1 MSVLGAIFALALPG
15 VAQAHHNPP
24 VDFVGATAAT
34 IPTIDGVIG
43 AGEWTDTTPYD
54 LTIAGLPGTVRFKHD
69 DQYLYVA
76 MTMTDDS
83 GGSKEMGAFFDDNHN
98 GIKDPG
104 EDVMLG
110 FASPFSF
117 GADYYY
123 SSAGT
128 SGATHYPDNG
138 TDGTNPPGNG
148 TDDILG
154 AGQVAGS
161 QVTFEVRHPLCS
173 GDTAHDF
180 CLTPGDTV
188 GVDLMYVIDQTGF
201 MYPGANVFDP
211 SDWADLTLS
220 AAPAPTGRI
229 VFESNRDGNLEIY
242 RMNADG
248 SAPTST
254 RSCWRKSPRFGDS
267 S

>member
-1 MSVLGAIFALALPG
+1 MSLVRNHLRIGVSVLGAIFALALPG

-54 LTIAGLPGTVRFKHD
+54 VTIAGLPGTVRFKHD

-83 GGSKEMGAFFDDNHN
+83 GGSKEMGAFFDDNHD

-123 SSAGT
+123 SSAGA

-161 QVTFEVRHPLCS
+161 QVTFEVRHV
-173 GDTAHDF
+173 GGAIGTGV
-180 CLTPGDTV
+180 LTFGEDSTEQAVLAEAAGNSLSPEQKAFRAAWLGSKQRAAESRPG
-188 GVDLMYVIDQTGF
+188 
-201 MYPGANVFDP
+201 
-211 SDWADLTLS
+211 
-220 AAPAPTGRI
+220 R
-229 VFESNRDGNLEIY
+229 
-242 RMNADG
+242 
-248 SAPTST
+248 
-254 RSCWRKSPRFGDS
+254 
-267 S
+267 